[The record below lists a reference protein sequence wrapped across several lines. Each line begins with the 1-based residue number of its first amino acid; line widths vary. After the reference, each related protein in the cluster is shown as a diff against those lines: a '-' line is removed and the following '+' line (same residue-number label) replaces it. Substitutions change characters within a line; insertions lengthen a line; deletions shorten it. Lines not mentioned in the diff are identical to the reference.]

1 MANDSTMTSNVIPF
15 DFEGKEI
22 RTLLIE
28 GEPWFIARDVC
39 SALGLVNSRKS
50 LTALDEDEKGV
61 TSSDTLGGQQ
71 NMAIINESGLYT
83 LILRCR
89 DAVKRGSVPH
99 QFRKWVTSEVLP
111 SIRKTGGYGRPDE
124 DRLNAAYALASQVAA
139 QASRTVFKA
148 VMEGD
153 DSWRHGRWVF
163 ALAWNG
169 KDDWDAPWA
178 KAIDN
183 DAMVGT
189 PEELAKM
196 IEGPDLFMDTHRLAT
211 LGSACAARVA
221 RTLVYQA
228 GRDAA
233 TKSGKLQAVRA
244 QA

>member
-1 MANDSTMTSNVIPF
+1 MHQPTLIAPSATPSVFKFNTHEV
-15 DFEGKEI
+15 
-22 RTLLIE
+22 RTFMRD
-28 GEPWFIARDVC
+28 GEPWFVARDVC
-39 SALGLVNSRKS
+39 NALGLVNSRKS

-89 DAVKRGSVPH
+89 DAVKPGSVPH
-99 QFRKWVTSEVLP
+99 RFRKWVTSEVLP
-111 SIRKTGGYGRPDE
+111 SIRKTGGYGQPDE
-124 DRLNAAYALASQVAA
+124 DRINAAYALASQVAA
-139 QASRTVFKA
+139 QASRAVFKA

-153 DSWRHGRWVF
+153 DSWRHARWIF

-169 KDDWDAPWA
+169 KDDWDAPRV

-189 PEELAKM
+189 PEALAKM

-221 RTLVYQA
+221 RTLAHQKKMDKFA
-228 GRDAA
+228 
-233 TKSGKLQAVRA
+233 KKESSQ
-244 QA
+244 